1 MPSFT
6 LFALLALAIAGAVNA
21 EDCPLESLAG
31 LASSTNL
38 QGCTADS
45 GISVATISALTMDEI
60 MAACTSSSCMG
71 LMNDL
76 KAANLGD
83 CTIPGS
89 NVSVQSDVLD
99 QVASMC
105 SGSGS
110 AGAMASVGSS
120 STDGETTV
128 GDASGDTSGSKLTGT
143 GSGSNSSNS
152 TSAAGSVA
160 VGLAS
165 AFAVAAV
172 TMLL

>member
-6 LFALLALAIAGAVNA
+6 SFALFALAVAGAVNA
-21 EDCPLESLAG
+21 EDCPLESLAS

-38 QGCTADS
+38 QGCTTDS
-45 GISVATISALTMDEI
+45 GISVATISALTMDQV

-76 KAANLGD
+76 KSANLGD
-83 CTIPGS
+83 CTIPGT

-99 QVASMC
+99 QVATMC

-110 AGAMASVGSS
+110 AGAMVSVGSS
-120 STDGETTV
+120 SSDSATTV
-128 GDASGDTSGSKLTGT
+128 GDSSGDASGSKITGT
-143 GSGSNSSNS
+143 GSDSSSSSS

-160 VGLAS
+160 VGVAS
-165 AFAVAAV
+165 AFVVAAV
-172 TMLL
+172 SMLL

>member
-1 MPSFT
+1 MPSFSSFT
-6 LFALLALAIAGAVNA
+6 LLALAVAGAVNA
-21 EDCPLESLAG
+21 EDCPLESLAS

-38 QGCTADS
+38 QGCTTDS
-45 GISVATISALTMDEI
+45 GISVATISALTMDQI

-76 KAANLGD
+76 KSANLGD

-99 QVASMC
+99 QVATMC

-110 AGAMASVGSS
+110 AGAMATVGSS
-120 STDGETTV
+120 SSNSDMTV
-128 GDASGDTSGSKLTGT
+128 GDSSGDASGSKVSGT
-143 GSGSNSSNS
+143 GSSSNSSS
-152 TSAAGSVA
+152 TSAAGSVT
-160 VGLAS
+160 VGVAS
-165 AFAVAAV
+165 AFFVAAV